1 MMQLKVRR
9 KSPKAL
15 SLRLD
20 VLVKH
25 SLKVLKSSKLL
36 YSTCFMN
43 SIKSKI
49 SIRIIITYTYRWAL
63 PLRTVLQP
71 APLCSQP

>member
-9 KSPKAL
+9 KSHKAP

-25 SLKVLKSSKLL
+25 SLKVLKLLKLPS
-36 YSTCFMN
+36 STCFMN
-43 SIKSKI
+43 LIKSKI

-63 PLRTVLQP
+63 PLRTVPQL
-71 APLCSQP
+71 APLYSQP